1 MSRQLD
7 HTRYYRPFIR
17 CGLLTLLLITSGFAG
32 EPPGAKPFPELK
44 LETGTAFRTPSSVI
58 IELNELPTDNKVN
71 LPRMANGIPQVRW
84 LGHGDDKPMKLHSE
98 IEEWTVH
105 LSDPPG
111 EKPYRLELVTDAV
124 PLAFDGTV
132 IAEAD
137 KDGVITLPAKFA
149 KTHGE
154 KLRFEPQPHKNTVGY
169 WTVEKDFAEWHLK
182 VDKSAKYDVEIF
194 QGCGKGHGGSD
205 IEIRVGDQK
214 VALQVQDTGHFQN
227 FLWRS
232 MGQLELPAGDD
243 ITLKLVAVNKAG
255 GAVMDCRE
263 IRLIPSENKDPALR
277 REGQKVEAQR

>member
-1 MSRQLD
+1 MQHRLVIAIFVVACVSMQPKHAIAEL
-7 HTRYYRPFIR
+7 
-17 CGLLTLLLITSGFAG
+17 
-32 EPPGAKPFPELK
+32 PPNAMAFPELK
-44 LETGTAFRTPSSVI
+44 LDSGTAYRTATSVI
-58 IELNELPTDNKVN
+58 IELDELPKDNKVN
-71 LPRMANGIPQVRW
+71 LPRMANVVALVQW
-84 LGHGDDKPMKLHSE
+84 LGQSEGKPMKLHSE
-98 IEEWTVH
+98 IDVWTVH
-105 LSDPPG
+105 LSEPPG
-111 EKPYRLELVTDAV
+111 KKPYRLELVTDAV
-124 PLAFDGTV
+124 PLAFDGEV
-132 IAEAD
+132 VAEAD
-137 KDGVITLPAKFA
+137 NDGVISLPAKFA
-149 KTHGE
+149 RTHGE

-182 VDKSAKYDVEIF
+182 VNAAAKYDVEIF

-243 ITLKLVAVNKAG
+243 IVLKLVAVKKAG

-277 REGQKVEAQR
+277 REGQKVEAKP